1 MIMRSSSSRSSSG
14 GSWKAEKGTQSER
27 LAINSIGVSIYT
39 ISNLGL
45 GTRDSPPGLKKKEKK
60 KVEALWDL
68 LDWISSQLAL
78 ANLSLSALVTVSR
91 FRNLSRDLFS
101 AASASSAEW
110 NACSSSSTSSSNSFS
125 SSSYFSKSVGF
136 PQVPFFTPRH
146 AIAAARVN

>member
-45 GTRDSPPGLKKKEKK
+45 GTRDSPPGLKKKKKK

-110 NACSSSSTSSSNSFS
+110 NASSTSSSNSFS
-125 SSSYFSKSVGF
+125 SSSYFLKSVGF